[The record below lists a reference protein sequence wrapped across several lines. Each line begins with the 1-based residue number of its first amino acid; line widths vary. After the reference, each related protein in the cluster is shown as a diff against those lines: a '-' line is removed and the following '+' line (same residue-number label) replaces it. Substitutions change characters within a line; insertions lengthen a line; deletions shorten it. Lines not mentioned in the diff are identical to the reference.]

1 MLNVLH
7 SYFRGKVTP
16 YVNSD
21 ILSSGI
27 LNIPKDKFQNLKQPV
42 VIMLEMKVRLL
53 DIYAILSEYCDVDY
67 TWETQE
73 IDKRE
78 IIIRDKLFIMHI
90 KRNGVQAQTNNM

>member
-1 MLNVLH
+1 
-7 SYFRGKVTP
+7 
-16 YVNSD
+16 
-21 ILSSGI
+21 
-27 LNIPKDKFQNLKQPV
+27 
-42 VIMLEMKVRLL
+42 MLEMKVRLL